1 MASLRQNALK
11 GVGLKRSL
19 VCCQS
24 TTNTHSSMSVQGGKA
39 AVGDECQ
46 PINSSHQSIAVTAME
61 QKMREQIR
69 LLQEHRAAV
78 MMEEVIDLQRER
90 DLALG
95 RIKTLKKNMEG
106 EVDIQLTSIGFAIV

>member
-1 MASLRQNALK
+1 
-11 GVGLKRSL
+11 
-19 VCCQS
+19 
-24 TTNTHSSMSVQGGKA
+24 MSVQGGKA
-39 AVGDECQ
+39 AVGDEYQ
-46 PINSSHQSIAVTAME
+46 PINSSHRSITVAAME

-106 EVDIQLTSIGFAIV
+106 EVTWLIGFSLEELTLASNCMANRI